1 MDHLTA
7 QQIEGVRTGSL
18 EPAELKRAVR
28 HLLTGCRFCLKRWL
42 AHVPL
47 EDEPGVEPA
56 SFPGEEEDYDL
67 PLQRALEAALRAAPQ
82 WEEENN
88 RLSRLLE
95 KARSLPRGLVDVPQE
110 DPDATPWAWVEALLE
125 ASFACRFRDPKEMLL
140 LALCARG
147 IADSLVPGESWSHS
161 PARLADLQARVWG
174 ELANALRVNADF
186 PGAENALRKANS
198 LTWEGT
204 GDVFLEARLLDLEA
218 SLRTSQRRLSAALE
232 ILERLQALYVSIQET
247 HLSGRAMISRGIN
260 TFYDGRPAEAVSLL
274 QEGLAFLEPG
284 RDPDLELLGRKNL
297 VDFLAE
303 VGRYR
308 EAGRL
313 LLESGLRKAFSDQPL
328 NLLRLRWIEGK
339 IQVGL
344 GRLVKAAEILAEVRD
359 GFEQLGEIYDA
370 ALVGIELAA
379 VWLDLG
385 RGAEARKLAS
395 DALSTFRKLD
405 VEREALRA
413 VAFLNDACRL
423 EVASGAMAREVAS
436 FVKRVEWQPQL
447 RFSP

>member
-7 QQIEGVRTGSL
+7 DQIEGVKTGSL

-28 HLLTGCRFCLKRWL
+28 HLLTGCRFCLKRWM

-47 EDEPGVEPA
+47 GDEPGAEPA
-56 SFPGEEEDYDL
+56 SFPGEEDYDL
-67 PLQRALEAALRAAPQ
+67 PLQRALAAALRAAPR
-82 WEEENN
+82 WEEEKA
-88 RLSRLLE
+88 RFSRLME
-95 KARSLPRGLVDVPQE
+95 KAQTLPRGLVDVSQE

-125 ASFACRFRDPKEMLL
+125 ASFACRFRDPKQMLL
-140 LALCARG
+140 LALCARSV
-147 IADSLVPGESWSHS
+147 ADSLIPGESWSHS
-161 PARLADLQARVWG
+161 PSRLADLRAKVWG

-186 PGAENALRKANS
+186 PRAEEALQKASS

-218 SLRTSQRRLSAALE
+218 SLRTSQRRLPEALD
-232 ILERLQALYVSIQET
+232 ILERLQTLYVSIQET
-247 HLSGRAMISRGIN
+247 HLAGRALISRGIN

-284 RDPDLELLGRKNL
+284 RDPDLELHGRNNL
-297 VDFLAE
+297 VYFLAE
-303 VGRYR
+303 AGHYT

-313 LLESGLRKAFSDQPL
+313 LLESGLRHAFADQPL

-344 GRLVKAAEILAEVRD
+344 GRLAKAAEILSEVRD
-359 GFEQLGEIYDA
+359 GFEQLGESYDA

-385 RGAEARKLAS
+385 HGEEARKLAS
-395 DALSTFRKLD
+395 EALATFRKLE
-405 VEREALRA
+405 VEREAVRA
-413 VAFLNDACRL
+413 VAFLNDACQL

>member
-7 QQIEGVRTGSL
+7 QQIEGVKTGSL

-28 HLLTGCRFCLKRWL
+28 HLLAGCRFCLKRWM

-47 EDEPGVEPA
+47 GDEPGAEPA
-56 SFPGEEEDYDL
+56 SSPGEEDYDL
-67 PLQRALEAALRAAPQ
+67 PLQRALKVALREAPW
-82 WEEENN
+82 WEEEKA

-95 KARSLPRGLVDVPQE
+95 KARSLPRGLADIPQE

-125 ASFACRFRDPKEMLL
+125 VSFACRFRDPKEMLL
-140 LALCARG
+140 LALCARSV
-147 IADSLVPGESWSHS
+147 ADSLIPGGNWNHS
-161 PARLADLQARVWG
+161 PARLADLQAHAWG

-186 PGAENALRKANS
+186 SGAENALRKANA
-198 LTWEGT
+198 LIWEGT
-204 GDVFLEARLLDLEA
+204 GDVFLEARLLDFEA
-218 SLRTSQRRLSAALE
+218 SLRTSQRRLPEALE
-232 ILERLQALYVSIQET
+232 ILERLQTLYVSIHET
-247 HLSGRAMISRGIN
+247 HLAGRAMISRGIN
-260 TFYDGRPAEAVSLL
+260 TFYGGRPAEAVGLL
-274 QEGLAFLEPG
+274 QEGLALLEPG

-303 VGRYR
+303 VGQYNA
-308 EAGRL
+308 AGRL

-328 NLLRLRWIEGK
+328 NLLRLRGTEGK

-344 GRLVKAAEILAEVRD
+344 GRLAKAAEILSEVQD
-359 GFEQLGEIYDA
+359 GFEQLGESYDA

-385 RGAEARKLAS
+385 RAAEGRKLAS
-395 DALSTFRKLD
+395 EALATFRKLD
-405 VEREALRA
+405 VEREAVRA
-413 VAFLNDACRL
+413 VAFLNDACQL
-423 EVASGAMAREVAS
+423 EMASGAMAREVAS